1 MAASGHYTYLEY
13 QKSHPYY
20 TRLYNYPIMGP
31 PAPPLLFFLSLIF
44 YKETGKVWQ
53 PILQT
58 HVKDHTAD
66 YTLFIAAEG

>member
-1 MAASGHYTYLEY
+1 
-13 QKSHPYY
+13 
-20 TRLYNYPIMGP
+20 MGP